1 MIEKRMCH
9 DIRPY
14 EKCSP
19 ERGKQ
24 IGGLLHPPIFENK
37 IIYV

>member
-1 MIEKRMCH
+1 MCR

-24 IGGLLHPPIFENK
+24 IGELLHLPILKK